1 MGIFKLVLNSGKIYG
16 ALKKI
21 EGVIEACI
29 KEKRAPS
36 IDDDKSIIDAAEE
49 LLSIGII
56 NIPGFTPEQITQALE
71 DLKKRL

>member
-1 MGIFKLVLNSGKIYG
+1 MNILRLLLNSGKIFG

-21 EGVIEACI
+21 EGVIESCI
-29 KEKRAPS
+29 KEKRVPT

-56 NIPGFTPEQITQALE
+56 NIPGLTTEQITQALE